1 MNLKKAVYSADNK
14 LAFKIF
20 SSAVFC
26 LAFFHG
32 TLFADANSPKDIDT
46 RVQEIL
52 KISPWSKKS
61 ARWFKA
67 K

>member
-1 MNLKKAVYSADNK
+1 MNLKKAVYSADKK
-14 LAFKIF
+14 LAFKII

-32 TLFADANSPKDIDT
+32 TLFADANSPTDIDT

-52 KISPWSKKS
+52 KNLTLK
-61 ARWFKA
+61 
-67 K
+67 